1 MFFKKTLITA
11 AALILATSLLTA
23 CGKVTP
29 LPEDKKSFA
38 GRWIAPDNTWI
49 QIYLDGHGD
58 FKTGNSSVTG
68 GDAEFKGDQLIIGM
82 GPLEQKFTI
91 TEAPKQGAD
100 GGWVMKLDGNEYK
113 KTDQPAPADT
123 DSSSSTD
130 ASSSSTDTSSSSST
144 DTSSK

>member
-1 MFFKKTLITA
+1 MLFKKMLTMA
-11 AALILATSLLTA
+11 AALMLATCLLTA

-38 GRWIAPDNTWI
+38 GRWVAPDNTWI

-68 GDAEFKGDQLIIGM
+68 GNADFDGDQLIISM
-82 GPLEQKFTI
+82 GPIKQKFTV

-100 GGWVMKLDGNEYK
+100 GAWVVKLDGNEYK
-113 KTDQPAPADT
+113 KTDAPAPTDDSSAT
-123 DSSSSTD
+123 DSSSTSTN
-130 ASSSSTDTSSSSST
+130 
-144 DTSSK
+144 